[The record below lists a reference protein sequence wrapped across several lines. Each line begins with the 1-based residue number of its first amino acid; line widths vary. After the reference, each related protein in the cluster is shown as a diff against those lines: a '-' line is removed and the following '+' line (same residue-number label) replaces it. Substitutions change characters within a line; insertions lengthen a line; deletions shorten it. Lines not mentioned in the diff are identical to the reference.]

1 MTKAETVF
9 IRVNELVDAGTK
21 KADAF
26 KQLAEEFGQPLGSI
40 RGAYYQWSKAQEDPD
55 APKRT
60 RRRETTPEDALADA
74 RKALERAI
82 ESIDREVAA
91 AEERAKEADS
101 EAKALKATATDRK
114 EAIQG
119 KLEALA

>member
-9 IRVNELVDAGTK
+9 TRVQEMVAEGST

-26 KQLAEEFGQPLGSI
+26 KKLAEEFDQPVNSLRGS
-40 RGAYYQWSKAQEDPD
+40 YYQWTKSQEDPD

-74 RKALERAI
+74 RRVLERAI
-82 ESIDREVAA
+82 GQVDIEVEAAKGRADESK
-91 AEERAKEADS
+91 AEFE
-101 EAKALKATATDRK
+101 ALKASAKERK
-114 EAIQG
+114 EAIQAR
-119 KLEALA
+119 LEALA